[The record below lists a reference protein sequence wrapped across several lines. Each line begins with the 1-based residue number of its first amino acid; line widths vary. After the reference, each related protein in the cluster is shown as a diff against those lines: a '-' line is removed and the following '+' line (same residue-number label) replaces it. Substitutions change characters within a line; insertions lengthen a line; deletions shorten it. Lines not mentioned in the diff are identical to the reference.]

1 MTEQELRDSL
11 DEHFTPARPA
21 IHNYVERDRV
31 DTNFRDALHEPG
43 FQVMVYGPTG
53 VGKSSLVWSTLDKL
67 GLTYYRFGFD
77 DGITESNLFPKIMQ
91 KLGFEKVTTD
101 KKTYESGTSVLT
113 SAGVKIWNLITF
125 KGAFG
130 ANSKKIDEQVFVPY
144 HNDADVDAVAE
155 ALMKLDCVLFLD
167 DLEKIKNDDIK
178 KLLAHLGKKMSD
190 LSGSLKTNSKI
201 IYAGISQEVSKLIS
215 LDQSLR
221 DRLADQMLE
230 KLHDS
235 EVKQIFTKGWSAV
248 GFDYSEIDL
257 DHIASLC
264 CGYARYAH
272 WIGKQSVLHAF
283 RASRHRLESSDIND
297 AIEFIITRYR
307 DDYQTRIDKATGH
320 KGGHRIREAIL
331 YAMAECNEIEVSFDY
346 IVNNASKIRNID
358 FKKTQIS
365 GPLGELKK
373 PARGSLL
380 EDGRMTGYHRFTD
393 LMLKPYIRMLRLGY

>member
-1 MTEQELRDSL
+1 MTEPELRCIL
-11 DEHFTPARPA
+11 DDHFTPARPA
-21 IHNYVERDRV
+21 VYNYVERDKV
-31 DTNFRDALHEPG
+31 DTKFRDALHEPG

-67 GLTYYRFGFD
+67 SLTYYRFGFD
-77 DGITESNLFPKIMQ
+77 DGITENNLFPKIMQ
-91 KLGFEKVTTD
+91 KLGFEKATTVN
-101 KKTYESGTSVLT
+101 KTSESGTSASI
-113 SAGVKIWNLITF
+113 SAGAKIWNLITF
-125 KGAFG
+125 KGTIG
-130 ANSKKIDEQVFVPY
+130 ANSKKVDEQVFVPY

-167 DLEKIKNDDIK
+167 DLEKVKNDDIK

-190 LSGSLKTNSKI
+190 LSGTVKSNAKI

-235 EVKQIFTKGWSAV
+235 EVKQILIKGWSAV
-248 GFDYSEIDL
+248 GFDYSRIDIE
-257 DHIASLC
+257 HIAALC

-283 RASRHRLESSDIND
+283 RASRDCLEDSDITN
-297 AIEFIITRYR
+297 AIDFIIAKYR
-307 DDYQTRIDKATGH
+307 DDYQTRIDRATGH
-320 KGGHRIREAIL
+320 IGGYRIREAIL
-331 YAMAECNEIEVSFDY
+331 YAMAECDDIEVGFDY
-346 IVNNASKIRNID
+346 IVNKTSEIRRID

-365 GPLGELKK
+365 GPIGELKR

-393 LMLKPYIRMLRLGY
+393 LMLKPYIRMLRLG